1 MKDVGARHKA
11 GHDGEGCA
19 SLEMSWM
26 GQAPNSRFF
35 EGGVARLAA
44 SVITKDSPAYVQF
57 YVTARCNLTC
67 EQCNVIYA
75 NADQE
80 EASTDQCRRIAENLA
95 RIGTSVVLLTGGEP
109 FVRRD
114 IVNIAEALIEQ
125 RVHPR
130 LQTNGL

>member
-1 MKDVGARHKA
+1 M
-11 GHDGEGCA
+11 
-19 SLEMSWM
+19 
-26 GQAPNSRFF
+26 
-35 EGGVARLAA
+35 
-44 SVITKDSPAYVQF
+44 QF

-80 EASTDQCRRIAENLA
+80 EVTTDQCRRIAENLA

-114 IVNIAEALIEQ
+114 IVSIAEAMSRIGAHDISISLDSVVPPMQDVINGGYDRSWEVAI
-125 RVHPR
+125 RTMANVNELFPR
-130 LQTNGL
+130 DS